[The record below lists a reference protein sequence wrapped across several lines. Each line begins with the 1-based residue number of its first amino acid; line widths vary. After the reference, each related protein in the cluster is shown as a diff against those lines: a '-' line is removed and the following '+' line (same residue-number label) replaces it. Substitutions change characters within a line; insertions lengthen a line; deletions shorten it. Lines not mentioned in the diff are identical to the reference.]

1 MIWPQGAQVRIGM
14 GCKAVFLWGRQGVW
28 TGRLDCSAGSITIV
42 TF

>member
-28 TGRLDCSAGSITIV
+28 TGRLDCSAGSSTIV